1 MIQKGK
7 LQFAAMALMLALV
20 GCGGGKGADPAKPEP
35 SAQEKL
41 ESLETSGAIPQLE
54 RLPTIEGID
63 INGDGVRDDIE
74 QYIEQKYTDPAQRK
88 AAMQTA
94 RAFQAMLLVDKNDAM
109 ALERVSE
116 MGGRALNCRSAVFP
130 GVQGIK
136 AWSDM
141 SSELEAMTTNTKER
155 LLAYL
160 AYNKARSGSVSRL
173 PEGDTCE

>member
-1 MIQKGK
+1 MIQKNR
-7 LQFAAMALMLALV
+7 LQFAAVALTLALV

-74 QYIEQKYTDPAQRK
+74 QYIEQKYTNLAQRK
-88 AAMQTA
+88 AAMQRA

-116 MGGRALNCRSAVFP
+116 MGSRSIVCAGTAFTGP
-130 GVQGIK
+130 DGLKEEYQLAKEIK
-136 AWSDM
+136 
-141 SSELEAMTTNTKER
+141 AMTTNTKER
-155 LLAYL
+155 LQAYL

-173 PEGDTCE
+173 PMGDACD